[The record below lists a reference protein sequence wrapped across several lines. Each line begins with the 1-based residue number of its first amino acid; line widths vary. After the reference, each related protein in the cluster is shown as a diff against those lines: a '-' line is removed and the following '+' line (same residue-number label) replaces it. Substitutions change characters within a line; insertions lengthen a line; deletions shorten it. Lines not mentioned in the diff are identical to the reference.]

1 MEEYD
6 KEVNHYELR
15 VGDRIERFDHYLTM
29 KEKFR
34 EHLQSSKGNVRIR
47 AFAIFNDDTFLEV
60 LDNFSIND
68 LTF

>member
-29 KEKFR
+29 KEKY
-34 EHLQSSKGNVRIR
+34 LQSSKGNVRIR
-47 AFAIFNDDTFLEV
+47 AFAIFNDDTFMEV
-60 LDNFSIND
+60 LDSFSIN
-68 LTF
+68 F

>member
-1 MEEYD
+1 MTQD

-29 KEKFR
+29 KEKY
-34 EHLQSSKGNVRIR
+34 LQSSKGNVRIR
-47 AFAIFNDDTFLEV
+47 AFAIFNDDTFMEV
-60 LDNFSIND
+60 LDSFSIND

>member
-1 MEEYD
+1 MTYD

-29 KEKFR
+29 KEKF
-34 EHLQSSKGNVRIR
+34 LQSSKGNVRIR
-47 AFAIFNDDTFLEV
+47 AFAIFNDDTFMEV
-60 LDNFSIND
+60 LDSFSIND